1 MSMPMADR
9 ARSWLGY
16 ESPDIPTRW
25 DLRDVLTY
33 ALAVGADPAR
43 DQPCLD
49 ESTGPLIVPTFATF
63 AAGPWTPHLHRTIW
77 GAQPGSIA
85 ASIAYR
91 LHGPISVH
99 GTATTRV
106 QVTGFEVKP
115 AVVLVWLTST
125 TAGPEGPLLSGR
137 HSVLFRGGGDRET
150 VGAPEPWAY
159 PGPTADPPAASG
171 SDRLTAAVPVDQR
184 AIALY
189 RLLLPLTAGQ
199 PGPDQQH
206 VSVSISAAAGL
217 GPPALHGT
225 AIIGHVGLA
234 LTRMLGGQV
243 DRVSGFGARF
253 RTPVHPGD
261 RLAVSTSRP
270 GPGQSRAVS
279 VTNQDGQAVLDQAW
293 VEFSKEDR

>member
-1 MSMPMADR
+1 MSTPMADR

-16 ESPDIPTRW
+16 ESPDIPVRW

-49 ESTGPLIVPTFATF
+49 ESAGPLIVPTFATF

-77 GAQPGSIA
+77 AAEPGGIA

-91 LHGPISVH
+91 LHRPISVQ
-99 GTATTRV
+99 GTATARV

-115 AVVLVWLTST
+115 AAVLVWLTTT
-125 TAGPEGPLLSGR
+125 TAGPDGPLLSGR

-150 VGAPEPWAY
+150 VGDTEPWAY
-159 PGPTADPPAASG
+159 PGPTADPPAAAG
-171 SDRLTAAVPVDQR
+171 NELLTAAVPVDQR

-189 RLLLPLTAGQ
+189 RLLLPLRAGQ

-206 VSVSISAAAGL
+206 VSASISAASGL
-217 GPPALHGT
+217 GPPTLHGT
-225 AIIGHVGLA
+225 AVIGHVGLA
-234 LTRMLGGQV
+234 LTRMPGDGV
-243 DRVSGFGARF
+243 HGVSGFGARF

-270 GPGQSRAVS
+270 SHGESWAVS